1 MTVFDTAA
9 ASLFADPHLA
19 QDGTYTPAGG
29 AAVTLRVILNQPDRD
44 IDVGISGLHVPTLQ
58 ASVPA
63 SALPSGAA
71 AGDTLT
77 VGGTNYR
84 VRQITRDARQ
94 VVARLDLDP
103 A

>member
-1 MTVFDTAA
+1 MTVFDAA
-9 ASLFADPHLA
+9 AVSLFADPNMA
-19 QDGTYTPAGG
+19 RDGIYTTEGG
-29 AAVTLRVILNQPDRD
+29 PTFALRVILNQPDRD

-94 VVARLDLDP
+94 VVAKLDLDP